1 VTVRGGRRLSA
12 ASHVSSS
19 YLFRYSDSVRVAEVI
34 RNARTE
40 ARLSQSDLA
49 ARARTSQP
57 AIARYEAGT
66 ATPSLATL
74 ERILAASGNSLR
86 LEVTP
91 RRRPRRAPIR
101 STRLA
106 LLRRSRQ
113 RLLDAA
119 RRHGAR
125 NLRVFGSVARGDE
138 TPDSDVDFLVE
149 LEPGRTLID
158 LIGFEQEA
166 EEILGVGVD
175 AAAPRFLKPRVRQRA
190 LREAVP
196 V

>member
-1 VTVRGGRRLSA
+1 M
-12 ASHVSSS
+12 
-19 YLFRYSDSVRVAEVI
+19 RVAEVI
-34 RNARTE
+34 RNARTR

-66 ATPSLATL
+66 STPSLATL
-74 ERILAASGNSLR
+74 ERILAASGHSLR
-86 LEVTP
+86 LEVAP
-91 RRRPRRAPIR
+91 GGRPRRAPIR
-101 STRLA
+101 SSRLA

-149 LEPGRTLID
+149 LKPGRTLID

>member
-1 VTVRGGRRLSA
+1 M
-12 ASHVSSS
+12 
-19 YLFRYSDSVRVAEVI
+19 RVADAI
-34 RNARTE
+34 RHAR
-40 ARLSQSDLA
+40 ARAGLSQSALA
-49 ARARTSQP
+49 ARASTSQP

-86 LEVTP
+86 LEVSA
-91 RRRPRRAPIR
+91 RARPRRAPIR
-101 STRLA
+101 SSRLA
-106 LLRRSRQ
+106 LLQRSRQ

-119 RRHGAR
+119 GRHGAR
-125 NLRVFGSVARGDE
+125 NLRIFGSVARGDE
-138 TPDSDVDFLVE
+138 TPESDVDLLVE

-166 EEILGVGVD
+166 EEILGIGVD
-175 AAAPRFLKPRVRQRA
+175 AAALRFLKPRVRERA